1 MPYKKSFIK
10 KSYKKSI
17 LKNSVI
23 KKITDPHSATP
34 SQYIVQTGPRK
45 EKSPLCLL
53 KCHFPM
59 SANLTNNIFPHFIL
73 NFY

>member
-45 EKSPLCLL
+45 ERSPLCL
-53 KCHFPM
+53 
-59 SANLTNNIFPHFIL
+59 
-73 NFY
+73 